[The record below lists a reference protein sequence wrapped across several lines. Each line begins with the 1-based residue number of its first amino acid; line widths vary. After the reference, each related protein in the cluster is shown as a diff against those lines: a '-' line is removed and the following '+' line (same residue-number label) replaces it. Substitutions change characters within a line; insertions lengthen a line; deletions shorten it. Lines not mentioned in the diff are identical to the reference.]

1 MTAQPNL
8 LDFQNKAIA
17 LSLIARYLRY
27 LQVAISSV
35 SIAS

>member
-1 MTAQPNL
+1 MMAQPNL

-27 LQVAISSV
+27 QQEAIASI